1 VACGGVPF
9 KRCGTRLAVG
19 AWRQGRPEHRQ
30 NIDLKESCVG
40 NGRDVVACYNLIIRA
55 LPWQVEGPQGGRWTL
70 GALHPNGLAG
80 VAPGSEEYCKFA
92 TVGG

>member
-1 VACGGVPF
+1 MACGGVPF

-55 LPWQVEGPQGGRWTL
+55 LPWQVEGPQGGAGPSVRFIQTASL
-70 GALHPNGLAG
+70 ESLLAPKSI
-80 VAPGSEEYCKFA
+80 ANLPQ
-92 TVGG
+92 